1 MPVEIIKKKL
11 CMLEGFWSCL
21 LELSIFQIMI
31 MNATLFQS
39 LFISLI
45 VSLSEVPQKTFGL
58 KE

>member
-1 MPVEIIKKKL
+1 
-11 CMLEGFWSCL
+11 MLEGFWSCL

-39 LFISLI
+39 LFISII